1 MAAAHEIS
9 LAVYGAYS
17 RNVEPTEPLRCDIEP
32 VCQIRCLDFF
42 DIAIQE
48 VFLVGILVES
58 FTREPVRNIGGL
70 VDYCVD
76 HHSIDA
82 VNEPNIFLTDSEEPF
97 LKLGRRSS
105 RLLENQKNRNIR
117 S

>member
-1 MAAAHEIS
+1 
-9 LAVYGAYS
+9 
-17 RNVEPTEPLRCDIEP
+17 
-32 VCQIRCLDFF
+32 
-42 DIAIQE
+42 
-48 VFLVGILVES
+48 
-58 FTREPVRNIGGL
+58 L